1 MDNYDFSPA
10 DLAGL
15 SDTTAAKDQICPG
28 LQRFCPHYTSSTCD
42 VKYSECV
49 LLNSLKTSETLLR
62 MEREKLLKEPT
73 PQNLAFLARINE
85 VLHEK
90 NPELQVSPSAIV
102 WSRFQGRLVATGL
115 LLLIISAAAVL
126 LYLNS

>member
-1 MDNYDFSPA
+1 MDRYELNPN

-15 SDTTAAKDQICPG
+15 SGAEPAPDKTCPG

-62 MEREKLLKEPT
+62 AEREKLIKDPT
-73 PQNLAFLARINE
+73 PQNLAFLAQIND
-85 VLHEK
+85 VLQEK
-90 NPELQVSPSAIV
+90 NPDVQISPAAIT
-102 WSRFQGRLVATGL
+102 WSRRKGRFVAAVMF
-115 LLLIISAAAVL
+115 LLIVAAAFLV
-126 LYLNS
+126 YMG